1 MNEPGSAV
9 PGRGEGSSNSH
20 SEKASIILGSRAS
33 ISRNLS
39 NHKFPSSC
47 SNEEKNQITGIIR
60 NCARRT
66 KGLSELCFLRISRIT
81 KTQRQVLLGDY
92 QIEDDFIST
101 LSGRGILVMPRH
113 SIREVAKAIP
123 LCWDDH
129 LKIQAAAPGNTID
142 ELYSIVSETEK
153 LFESKLNFSFSK
165 EWGYLT
171 SNPASLGTALE
182 ISILVHLPALAISP
196 DIADFIK
203 NLSKVGC
210 SVGGY
215 AGKNTEVTG
224 NIFRIS
230 SSRTLGKSEE
240 EIVEEMN
247 AICLNIVDEEEGA
260 RRKLIEKDRLGAK
273 DNVYRS
279 YGLLK
284 YAKILSFEEAL
295 ELLSILRLGLD
306 LGIIEKIRDFDY
318 FEIINMIGDA
328 HIISGF
334 EMGDKATDDDI
345 DLKRAELI
353 RDRILED

>member
-1 MNEPGSAV
+1 MNESGSVTPG
-9 PGRGEGSSNSH
+9 PEGSSGSRFH
-20 SEKASIILGSRAS
+20 RSSIILSSRAS

-47 SNEEKNQITGIIR
+47 SNEEKNQIINIIK
-60 NCARRT
+60 NSASRT
-66 KGLSELCFLRISRIT
+66 RGLSDLCFLRLSRMT
-81 KTQRQVLLGDY
+81 KIQRQVLLSDY
-92 QIEDDFIST
+92 QIDEDFISN
-101 LSGRGILVMPRH
+101 LSGRGILVFPRP
-113 SIREVAKAIP
+113 SIRETATAIP

-129 LKIQAAAPGNTID
+129 LKIQSASPGNTID
-142 ELYSIVSETEK
+142 SVYNKVSDIEK

-182 ISILVHLPALAISP
+182 LSLLVHLPALAISP

-203 NLSKVGC
+203 NLSKIGC
-210 SVGGY
+210 AVGGY
-215 AGKNTEVTG
+215 AGRNSEVMG

-247 AICLNIVDEEEGA
+247 AICLNIVDEEESA

-306 LGIIEKIRDFDY
+306 LGIIDRIRDFDY

-328 HIISGF
+328 HVISGF
-334 EMGDKATDDDI
+334 EMGDDATEDDI

-353 RDRILED
+353 RDRVLED

>member
-1 MNEPGSAV
+1 MNESGSV
-9 PGRGEGSSNSH
+9 TPDSEGSSGRRFHRS
-20 SEKASIILGSRAS
+20 SVILSSTAS

-47 SNEEKNQITGIIR
+47 SNEEKNQIINIIK
-60 NCARRT
+60 NSASRT
-66 KGLSELCFLRISRIT
+66 KGLSGLCFLRLSRMT
-81 KTQRQVLLGDY
+81 KMQRKVLLSDY
-92 QIEDDFIST
+92 QIEEDFISS
-101 LSGRGILVMPRH
+101 LSGRGILVLPRQ
-113 SIREVAKAIP
+113 SINEPAAAVL
-123 LCWDDH
+123 LCWEDH
-129 LKIQAAAPGNTID
+129 LKIQSASPGNSID
-142 ELYSIVSETEK
+142 PAYNIVSEMEK

-171 SNPASLGTALE
+171 SNPACLGTALE
-182 ISILVHLPALAISP
+182 FSLLVHLPALAISP
-196 DIADFIK
+196 EIADFIK
-203 NLSKVGC
+203 NLSKIGC
-210 SVGGY
+210 AVGGY
-215 AGKNTEVTG
+215 SGRNSEVTG

-230 SSRTLGKSEE
+230 SSSTLGKSEE

-247 AICLNIVDEEEGA
+247 AICLNIVDEEESA

-306 LGIIEKIRDFDY
+306 LEIIDRIKDFDY

-328 HIISGF
+328 HVISGF
-334 EMGDKATDDDI
+334 EMGDDATEDDI

>member
-1 MNEPGSAV
+1 M
-9 PGRGEGSSNSH
+9 
-20 SEKASIILGSRAS
+20 
-33 ISRNLS
+33 
-39 NHKFPSSC
+39 
-47 SNEEKNQITGIIR
+47 
-60 NCARRT
+60 
-66 KGLSELCFLRISRIT
+66 
-81 KTQRQVLLGDY
+81 
-92 QIEDDFIST
+92 
-101 LSGRGILVMPRH
+101 
-113 SIREVAKAIP
+113 
-123 LCWDDH
+123 
-129 LKIQAAAPGNTID
+129 
-142 ELYSIVSETEK
+142 
-153 LFESKLNFSFSK
+153 
-165 EWGYLT
+165 T

-182 ISILVHLPALAISP
+182 ISLLVHLPALAISP

-224 NIFRIS
+224 NIFRVS

-247 AICLNIVDEEEGA
+247 AICLNIGDEEEDA

-284 YAKILSFEEAL
+284 YAKILSFDEAL

-306 LGIIEKIRDFDY
+306 LGIIDKIRDFDY

-328 HIISGF
+328 HVVSGF